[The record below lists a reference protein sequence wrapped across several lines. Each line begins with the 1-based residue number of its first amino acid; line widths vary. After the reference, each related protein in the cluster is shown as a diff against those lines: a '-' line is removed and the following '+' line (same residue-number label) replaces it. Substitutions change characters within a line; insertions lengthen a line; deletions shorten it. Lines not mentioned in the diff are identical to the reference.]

1 MKMHTVLC
9 CGMSRGKSEGELGRE
24 APLAQT
30 EIPGLYDSL
39 APIYDGWAFFTESK
53 AMKRAIE
60 LSGLRDGEAVLEVAV
75 GTGLMFE
82 EIVRRNSHGKNLG
95 IDLSEGMLQ
104 RARERLA
111 RNAKGSYQLRQ
122 GNALALDVEDESI
135 DLLMNS
141 YMFDLLSPKDTNTAL
156 DEFARVL
163 KSGARM
169 VIVNMT
175 HGRSRAS
182 RVYEL
187 ILRRSPRRAGGC
199 RAVQLAET
207 IAQHGFE
214 IDSVEYQQQCLFPSE
229 IIAARKAMRP

>member
-1 MKMHTVLC
+1 MQQND
-9 CGMSRGKSEGELGRE
+9 E

-30 EIPGLYDSL
+30 EIPALYDSL
-39 APIYDGWAFFTESK
+39 APIYDSWAFFTESK
-53 AMKRAIE
+53 ARKRAVE

-82 EIVRRNSHGKNLG
+82 QIVRRNSHGENLG

-104 RARERLA
+104 KARERLA
-111 RNAKGSYQLRQ
+111 GHASGGSYELRK
-122 GNALALDVEDESI
+122 GNALDLHVEDGSI

-141 YMFDLLSPKDTNTAL
+141 YMFDLLSSQDTDTVL

-163 KSGARM
+163 NPGGRM

-182 RVYEL
+182 RVYE
-187 ILRRSPRRAGGC
+187 IISRRFPRSAGGC
-199 RAVQLAET
+199 RGVQLANT

-214 IDSVEYQQQCLFPSE
+214 IDSVEYLQQCLFPSE
-229 IIAARKAMRP
+229 IIAAHKTTRP